1 MRKGRTETEHPRMNS
16 LRDERVLLISFT
28 RLSVAGFLYALSRGV
43 NPAYTLP
50 LSDCGSPMPEVEV
63 SLAHLIAGVR
73 HFAVYR

>member
-1 MRKGRTETEHPRMNS
+1 MDS
-16 LRDERVLLISFT
+16 LRDEQVRLFSFT
-28 RLSVAGFLYALSRGV
+28 RSSVAGFLYVLSRGV

-63 SLAHLIAGVR
+63 SLAHLIAWVR